1 MYPHERSLVKALAGQ
16 PFVILGVNSDT
27 DRDAIKETVKKEE
40 ITWRSFWNGGS
51 TDGPISNDWNVRGW
65 PTVYVI
71 DAKGVIR
78 WKSVGVDEKK
88 LDAALELCLKDLD
101 PNAKIEHG
109 DKDKDKD
116 KDKK

>member
-1 MYPHERSLVKALAGQ
+1 M
-16 PFVILGVNSDT
+16 
-27 DRDAIKETVKKEE
+27 
-40 ITWRSFWNGGS
+40 
-51 TDGPISNDWNVRGW
+51 
-65 PTVYVI
+65 I

-109 DKDKDKD
+109 DKDKDKE